1 MRLIAVGVCPGRS
14 PNDGDH
20 WKMTSFQFFP
30 ENVMT
35 SVLLSP
41 GTPFWVLVA
50 LTVARPDRASADRD
64 ALATWWTI
72 AAVSNTGPR
81 VRLPGAVP
89 VPPAL
94 ATTTATAT
102 AAAAAVSPVPAST
115 APRGSRRARRGSTG
129 SAPAPVGPAPV
140 GPAAAVPADTVL
152 AATGLGPAVP
162 VATMRAISAACR
174 CGSWPGSRL
183 AGRARASSSITCG
196 RRRSRSPPADLVIA
210 IAPDGEQV
218 RDGPAG
224 GHPGNRRWRA
234 LAGPTQRAAAGLPS
248 RAPASPPPHA
258 PAGPPSRAP
267 GGAWPGAVGR
277 SRWRS

>member
-14 PNDGDH
+14 PDDGDH

-72 AAVSNTGPR
+72 AAVSSTGPR
-81 VRLPGAVP
+81 VRPPGAVP
-89 VPPAL
+89 VPPAP
-94 ATTTATAT
+94 AASTATAT

-115 APRGSRRARRGSTG
+115 AARGGRQARRGGAG
-129 SAPAPVGPAPV
+129 SGPAPAGPAAAGPAARV
-140 GPAAAVPADTVL
+140 PAAAVAAATVVPAAAVPA
-152 AATGLGPAVP
+152 AVS
-162 VATMRAISAACR
+162 RAISAACR
-174 CGSWPGSRL
+174 RGSWPRSRL
-183 AGRARASSSITCG
+183 TGRARASSSITSG
-196 RRRSRSPPADLVIA
+196 RRRSRSPPAGLVIV
-210 IAPDGEQV
+210 IAPYGGRV

-224 GHPGNRRWRA
+224 RHPGNRPCR
-234 LAGPTQRAAAGLPS
+234 
-248 RAPASPPPHA
+248 A
-258 PAGPPSRAP
+258 PAGPAGRGRAGRAWRAP
-267 GGAWPGAVGR
+267 AGPLRHTPAVPPPRALADRVRHGPACPAP
-277 SRWRS
+277 

>member
-14 PNDGDH
+14 PDDGDH

-72 AAVSNTGPR
+72 AAVSSTGPR
-81 VRLPGAVP
+81 VRPPGAVP
-89 VPPAL
+89 VPPTPTAS
-94 ATTTATAT
+94 TATAT

-115 APRGSRRARRGSTG
+115 AARGGRRARRGGAG
-129 SAPAPVGPAPV
+129 SGPAPAGPAARV
-140 GPAAAVPADTVL
+140 PAAAVA
-152 AATGLGPAVP
+152 AATAVP
-162 VATMRAISAACR
+162 AAVVPAAVSRAISAACR
-174 CGSWPGSRL
+174 RGSKPRSRL
-183 AGRARASSSITCG
+183 TGRARTSSSITSG
-196 RRRSRSPPADLVIA
+196 RRRSRSPPAGLVIA
-210 IAPDGEQV
+210 IAPYDGRV

-224 GHPGNRRWRA
+224 RHPGNRRWC
-234 LAGPTQRAAAGLPS
+234 
-248 RAPASPPPHA
+248 A
-258 PAGPPSRAP
+258 PAGPPCRAP
-267 GGAWPGAVGR
+267 AGPPRRAPAGPAGHGR
-277 SRWRS
+277 AGRAGRAPAGPLRH